1 MRPTCQRALRAL
13 AAVLVSITAL
23 LVPVAR
29 AHDIPA
35 SVVVHAWFKASDGAL
50 DAIVRVPLKALRDVE
65 FPRRAGVYLDL
76 ATAGPA
82 LDEAVARWLPEAFAV
97 RAGEQVLG
105 APRVLALRASLPSER
120 VYEDWA
126 GALAHVTGAPLPPGT
141 EIAWEQVELDVLLR
155 YDGVPAGAALSVEP
169 SLARFGLRVT
179 AFLRHATPSGAV
191 RAWELHADPGWMPL
205 DPGVAQVARRFTVD
219 GIAHVLDGAD
229 HLLFVLCLVIP
240 LRRLRP
246 LVVVVTAFTLA
257 HSLSLAAA
265 AYGVLPVGPWTA
277 ALVET
282 LIAASIVWMA
292 LENIVAGANLS
303 RRWIVAFAFGLVH
316 GVGFS
321 LALRDS
327 AQFAGDHLLGA
338 LLAFNVGVEVG
349 QVAAL
354 AVFVP
359 ACALVFGRLLPGRV
373 GVAIACALIAHTGW
387 HWMLERAEPLRTMP
401 ALSAGRAAP

>member
-1 MRPTCQRALRAL
+1 M
-13 AAVLVSITAL
+13 
-23 LVPVAR
+23 
-29 AHDIPA
+29 
-35 SVVVHAWFKASDGAL
+35 
-50 DAIVRVPLKALRDVE
+50 
-65 FPRRAGVYLDL
+65 
-76 ATAGPA
+76 
-82 LDEAVARWLPEAFAV
+82 
-97 RAGEQVLG
+97 
-105 APRVLALRASLPSER
+105 
-120 VYEDWA
+120 
-126 GALAHVTGAPLPPGT
+126 
-141 EIAWEQVELDVLLR
+141 
-155 YDGVPAGAALSVEP
+155 
-169 SLARFGLRVT
+169 
-179 AFLRHATPSGAV
+179 
-191 RAWELHADPGWMPL
+191 
-205 DPGVAQVARRFTVD
+205 
-219 GIAHVLDGAD
+219 LDGAD

-246 LVVVVTAFTLA
+246 LVIVVTAFTLA

-292 LENIVAGANLS
+292 LENIVAGASLS
-303 RRWIVAFAFGLVH
+303 RRWIVAFVFGLVH

-338 LLAFNVGVEVG
+338 LLAFNLGVEVG

-373 GVAIACALIAHTGW
+373 GIAVACALIAHTGW

-401 ALSAGRAAP
+401 ALSSGRAAP